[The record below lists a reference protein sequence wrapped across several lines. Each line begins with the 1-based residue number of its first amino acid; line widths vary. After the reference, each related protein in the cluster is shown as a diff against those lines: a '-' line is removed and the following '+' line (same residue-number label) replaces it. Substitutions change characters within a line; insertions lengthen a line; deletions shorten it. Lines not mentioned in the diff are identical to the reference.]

1 MQSALNAQLGIAT
14 ALLNSLWQCALL
26 ALVAALVLQML
37 NRRSAALRHAAGMGF
52 LLAMAGL
59 PAWTFLQYLLQPAG
73 DINNRV
79 LPASPEIGVAVGVFP
94 QPSSGWAAAMCGLWL
109 MGVAFML
116 VRHLGGLWWI
126 DRLERREF
134 QPLPPEW
141 QKRLDALQRTMGIT
155 RKIVVRVAE
164 NVLVPFTARLF
175 RPVIWM
181 PLSLLS
187 SMPREQ
193 IEALLAHELAHIHR
207 LDWLCNGV
215 QCVIEALLFFHPGVW
230 WLSRRTR
237 EERELACD
245 DVAVTVCAD
254 AVVLAEALAALARD
268 RQSGPRLLLAA
279 NGNPLMNRI
288 AHLLS
293 GASTPAR
300 TWAPAGLVVLVA
312 AGAFLVAPLGVGY
325 AAPSHP
331 TEPTGSVSNFSVLQ
345 AAGVSPVSAAGADEA
360 AREAIQATRDAE
372 QIARDA
378 EDAARAR
385 EQVARDAEGASRG
398 WEQAA
403 RDAEHA
409 ARDREQA
416 SRDSEQAA
424 RDRAAW
430 LSEARPVAQAA
441 RAPRAERA
449 AQAMDAVQAPQVV
462 RPVAAVPG
470 FTGRTGVQP
479 VNAEAAASP
488 TGQAAQALVRLV
500 AADPRVAGR
509 IGTPVAVTS
518 DGFTGS
524 WRRDED
530 AGIYTEV
537 RLSFTLTGPQG
548 RARIWAAATQE
559 DSQWSLTA
567 LDVREFTPLH

>member
-59 PAWTFLQYLLQPAG
+59 PAWTFLQYLLQPAV
-73 DINNRV
+73 DINSRV

-94 QPSSGWAAAMCGLWL
+94 QPSSGWAAALCGLWL
-109 MGVAFML
+109 MGVVFML

-175 RPVIWM
+175 RPVIWL
-181 PLSLLS
+181 PLSLLTRL
-187 SMPREQ
+187 PREQ
-193 IEALLAHELAHIHR
+193 IEALLAHELAHVHR
-207 LDWLCNGV
+207 LDWLWNGI
-215 QCVIEALLFFHPGVW
+215 QCFVEALLFFHPGVW
-230 WLSRRTR
+230 WLSRRIR
-237 EERELACD
+237 EEREHACD
-245 DVAVTVCAD
+245 EAAVSACTD
-254 AVVLAEALAALARD
+254 AVVLSEALAALARD
-268 RQSGPRLLLAA
+268 RQLGPRLLLAA
-279 NGNPLMNRI
+279 DGSPLMNRI

-300 TWAPAGLVVLVA
+300 TWVPAGLVVLVA
-312 AGAFLVAPLGVGY
+312 AGAVLVAPLGVGY

-360 AREAIQATRDAE
+360 ARDAIQGTRGAE
-372 QIARDA
+372 QTVRDA

-385 EQVARDAEGASRG
+385 EQVARDTEHVARMR
-398 WEQAA
+398 EQAA
-403 RDAEHA
+403 RD
-409 ARDREQA
+409 
-416 SRDSEQAA
+416 
-424 RDRAAW
+424 
-430 LSEARPVAQAA
+430 
-441 RAPRAERA
+441 
-449 AQAMDAVQAPQVV
+449 VQAPQVV
-462 RPVAAVPG
+462 RPVATAPA
-470 FTGRTGVQP
+470 FTGRIGVQP
-479 VNAEAAASP
+479 VNVEAAASP
-488 TGQAAQALVRLV
+488 TGQASQALVRLV

-530 AGIYTEV
+530 TGIYTEV

-559 DSQWSLTA
+559 DSQWRLTA